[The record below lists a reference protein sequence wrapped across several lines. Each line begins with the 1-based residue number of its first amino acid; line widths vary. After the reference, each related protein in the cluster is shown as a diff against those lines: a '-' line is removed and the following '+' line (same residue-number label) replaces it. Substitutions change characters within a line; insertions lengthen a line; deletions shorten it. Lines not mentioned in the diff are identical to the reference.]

1 MARRRRNPSMPVR
14 VRVTPSRRKAAS
26 KRRKPAKRRT
36 MAKRHSM
43 ARRRR
48 SSVRRRNPALDY
60 KGLAL
65 QTLGLAGGVAAGKY
79 LTDFVTDQ
87 VVKMAPNLKQEYI
100 GAVQLA
106 GAYGVLALAEYAKS
120 MPELRNA
127 PVDFIGSGLATFM
140 VYNGLANIGVL
151 GEAVKTAQA
160 GANAQLPTQTGGS
173 RRMLGTIKS
182 SPKLARQLATSS
194 AQMAGTRRLPMS
206 GAMRGSLEVFPTPQ
220 ASIAQMQGYHGKRS
234 MRASMRTSCL

>member
-151 GEAVKTAQA
+151 GADVKAA
-160 GANAQLPTQTGGS
+160 ALPAASAGS

-206 GAMRGSLEVFPTPQ
+206 GAMRGSLEVFPSPQ

>member
-14 VRVTPSRRKAAS
+14 VRVTPSRKAAS

-36 MAKRHSM
+36 MAKRHS
-43 ARRRR
+43 AARRR
-48 SSVRRRNPALDY
+48 SSVRRKNPALDY
-60 KGLAL
+60 KGLAV

-79 LTDFVTDQ
+79 LTDFVTKQ
-87 VVKMAPNLKQEYI
+87 VIKMQPEIGQSTI

-120 MPELRNA
+120 MPDLRNA

-140 VYNGLANIGVL
+140 VYNGLANLGVL
-151 GEAVKTAQA
+151 GEDIKNVQA
-160 GANAQLPTQTGGS
+160 GANAQLAIEQVAGS

-182 SPKLARQLATSS
+182 SPKLAAQLATSS

-220 ASIAQMQGYHGKRS
+220 ASIAQMQGYHGNRS
-234 MRASMRTSCL
+234 MRSSMRTSCL

>member
-14 VRVTPSRRKAAS
+14 VRVTPSRKAAS

-36 MAKRHSM
+36 MAKRHS
-43 ARRRR
+43 AARRR
-48 SSVRRRNPALDY
+48 SSVRRKNPALDY
-60 KGLAL
+60 KSLAI
-65 QTLGLAGGVAAGKY
+65 QTVGLAGGVAAGKY
-79 LTDFVTDQ
+79 LTDFVTKQ
-87 VVKMAPNLKQEYI
+87 VINMQPEIGQSTI

-120 MPELRNA
+120 MPDLRNA

-151 GEAVKTAQA
+151 GADVKAA
-160 GANAQLPTQTGGS
+160 ALPDPAEGL
-173 RRMLGTIKS
+173 RRMLGTMMS
-182 SPKLARQLATSS
+182 SPELARQLATSS

-220 ASIAQMQGYHGKRS
+220 ASIAQMQGYHGNRS
-234 MRASMRTSCL
+234 MRSSMRTSCL